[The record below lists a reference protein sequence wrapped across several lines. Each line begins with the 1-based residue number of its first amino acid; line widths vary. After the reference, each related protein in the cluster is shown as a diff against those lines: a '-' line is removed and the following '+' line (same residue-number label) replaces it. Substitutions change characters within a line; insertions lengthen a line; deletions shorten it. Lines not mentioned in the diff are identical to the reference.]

1 MRILSAQGVVITIIA
16 FLYAF
21 LPDVS
26 RDYWIFV
33 AMATQVYLI
42 MYVLMF
48 VAAVK
53 LRRSQ
58 PNRARGYRAPLLG
71 LLCVVGTA
79 SSLLALVIGFVS
91 PSQFGHSNPLVYAS
105 LILAGILVIG
115 VLPPFLLDRFRKPA
129 WKSTD
134 GRATPPL

>member
-1 MRILSAQGVVITIIA
+1 
-16 FLYAF
+16 
-21 LPDVS
+21 
-26 RDYWIFV
+26 
-33 AMATQVYLI
+33 MATQVYLS

-48 VAAVK
+48 VAAMR

-79 SSLLALVIGFVS
+79 SSLLALLIGFVS

-105 LILAGILVIG
+105 LILAGILAIG
-115 VLPPFLLDRFRKPA
+115 VLPPFLMDRFHKPA
-129 WKSTD
+129 WKST
-134 GRATPPL
+134 GPGAAPPL